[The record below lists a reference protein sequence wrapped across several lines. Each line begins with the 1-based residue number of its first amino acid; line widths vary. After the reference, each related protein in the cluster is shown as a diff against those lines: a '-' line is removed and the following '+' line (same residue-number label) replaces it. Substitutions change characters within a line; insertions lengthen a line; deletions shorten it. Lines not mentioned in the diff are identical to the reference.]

1 METLNSE
8 QKEKY
13 EKGINHCGG
22 YRRCNNSSRDISSV
36 KRTKRIRGTVGM
48 KAVKVAFITIVSA
61 LTAVT
66 ALWAW
71 VTKDKVSLEKISRV
85 AGETC

>member
-1 METLNSE
+1 
-8 QKEKY
+8 
-13 EKGINHCGG
+13 
-22 YRRCNNSSRDISSV
+22 
-36 KRTKRIRGTVGM
+36 M
-48 KAVKVAFITIVSA
+48 KTMKIAFITIVSA

-71 VTKDKVSLEKISRV
+71 VTKGRVSLEKISRV